1 MFQLL
6 GFHQDSVP
14 TTSCVVPSMQIGCQ
28 LYFPLRL
35 NDIEVTLN
43 FAYSCVFSE
52 RPFEMFLQYSRNG
65 IVIGSID
72 DVMSG
77 FHSLIGSINQ
87 NELPTPPSTGERQQY

>member
-1 MFQLL
+1 MLKL
-6 GFHQDSVP
+6 HHKLKNSDNLRQDRGAKYCSFE
-14 TTSCVVPSMQIGCQ
+14 S
-28 LYFPLRL
+28 FPPQVFTCSEFL
-35 NDIEVTLN
+35 
-43 FAYSCVFSE
+43 CVFFSLE

-87 NELPTPPSTGERQQY
+87 NELPTPPSTGE

>member
-1 MFQLL
+1 MFPCFEFL
-6 GFHQDSVP
+6 
-14 TTSCVVPSMQIGCQ
+14 
-28 LYFPLRL
+28 
-35 NDIEVTLN
+35 
-43 FAYSCVFSE
+43 CVFFFLE

-87 NELPTPPSTGERQQY
+87 NELPTPPSTGE